1 MLVLQR
7 REGESIRI
15 GDDIELTV
23 TEINPGVVKIAIKAP
38 KEISILRTELII
50 AADMNKESI
59 LKRGD
64 IQMIKNIAKKD
75 ANGR

>member
-23 TEINPGVVKIAIKAP
+23 AEINPGVVKIAIKAP

-59 LKRGD
+59 LKSGD

>member
-50 AADMNKESI
+50 AAYFNKESI
-59 LKRGD
+59 LKSGD

>member
-15 GDDIELTV
+15 GGDIELTV

-59 LKRGD
+59 LKSGD

>member
-59 LKRGD
+59 LKSGD

>member
-23 TEINPGVVKIAIKAP
+23 TEINPGVVMIAIKAP

-59 LKRGD
+59 LKSGD

>member
-38 KEISILRTELII
+38 KEIPILRTELII

-59 LKRGD
+59 LKSGD

>member
-23 TEINPGVVKIAIKAP
+23 TEINPGVVKIAKKAP

-59 LKRGD
+59 LKSGD

>member
-59 LKRGD
+59 LKSGD

-75 ANGR
+75 ATGR